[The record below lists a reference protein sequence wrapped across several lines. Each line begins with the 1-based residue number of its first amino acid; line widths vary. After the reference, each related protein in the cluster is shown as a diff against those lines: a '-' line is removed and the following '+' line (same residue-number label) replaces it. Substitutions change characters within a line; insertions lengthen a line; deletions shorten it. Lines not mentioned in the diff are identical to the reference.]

1 MLGKLS
7 VFLLLVASPSL
18 AAQAAS
24 DIKIDEN
31 GQAYKIKK
39 VCRTVE
45 VAGSFIPRQ
54 NCTTKKIPVTKPV
67 AENQAASSSGGSS
80 ENETAKD
87 SEEQ

>member
-54 NCTTKKIPVTKPV
+54 NCTTKKIPVPKY
-67 AENQAASSSGGSS
+67 AE
-80 ENETAKD
+80 
-87 SEEQ
+87 

>member
-1 MLGKLS
+1 MVGKLS
-7 VFLLLVASPSL
+7 FMLLLVASPGF

-54 NCTTKKIPVTKPV
+54 NCTTKKIPITKPAPESREV
-67 AENQAASSSGGSS
+67 SASGDAR
-80 ENETAKD
+80 ENETAKV